1 MKNWVLWVWIAL
13 CFATPLSAANLPIP
27 NALEMRE
34 LTARHDAQLLGDFLR
49 RYQKEYEADPAAER
63 ALIQAYWAL
72 GANTEIALAGF
83 YDRWVAAYPQSYEA
97 RLGRAHYFWGRA
109 LLIAH
114 PKASSDGVQS
124 DQAWRQHYQFLTKT
138 HADLEVAQTLSS
150 HPLVAQRSLMLLCDS
165 WFDEACASRI
175 YRKAILQA
183 PRSLA
188 LRRSYLSTTSNTDV
202 WRQEIAKAE
211 KLGLP
216 VESIQV
222 LKAEQQLKVTAKI
235 RQADGG
241 TEVAIFRSLVK
252 GVQDPWLD
260 ERAGH
265 MFMRRNNYTEAI
277 PLYTRALESHPNLID
292 ALYWRGQAYYAK
304 GDLLAGHAD
313 TMRAALMGNPQASRS
328 LIDSYVSGEK
338 GLPKDLAAA
347 ASWCVLGAQNDQS
360 YGAFCLGDIY
370 ANGYGGY
377 PRDLRKSHLW
387 IQRAAELGHQ
397 TAQHDLGVI
406 LLKGLNGQPVD
417 RKAGIHWL
425 KLSAQGG
432 FEYAD
437 KKLRMH
443 LSRWEY
449 FQEVTWPAYRDTFA
463 EGNFD
468 LRLAIGLVMD
478 MVRIW
483 IG

>member
-1 MKNWVLWVWIAL
+1 MKKWILWMAL
-13 CFATPLSAANLPIP
+13 WGAVSTQAAGLRIP
-27 NALEMRE
+27 DALEIRE
-34 LTARHDAQLLGDFLR
+34 LTARQDNQVLEDFLQ
-49 RYQKEYEADPAAER
+49 RYQREYESDPTAER
-63 ALIQAYWAL
+63 PLLQAYWAL
-72 GANTEIALAGF
+72 GANTDIALASF
-83 YDRWVAAYPQSYEA
+83 YDRWVTERPQSYEA
-97 RLGRAHYFWGRA
+97 RVSRAHYFWGRA
-109 LLIAH
+109 VLIAH
-114 PKASSDGVQS
+114 PKASSEGVQS
-124 DQAWRQHYQFLTKT
+124 DSAWRQHYRFLEKAK
-138 HADLEVAQTLSS
+138 ADLEAALALSR
-150 HPLVAQRSLMLLCDS
+150 HPLAAQRSLMMLCKR
-165 WFDEACASRI
+165 WMDEACALRI
-175 YRKAILQA
+175 YRKAIVQA
-183 PRSLA
+183 PMSLA
-188 LRRSYLSTTSNTDV
+188 LRRGYLSTTDDPKIWT
-202 WRQEIAKAE
+202 QEISKAE
-211 KLGLP
+211 KLGL
-216 VESIQV
+216 SKHAMQV
-222 LKAEQQLKVTAKI
+222 LKAEQQLNATSKI

-252 GVQDPWLD
+252 SVQDPWLD

-277 PLYTRALESHPNLID
+277 PLYTRALDAHPNLTD

-313 TMRAALMGNPQASRS
+313 TMRAAMMGNPQASRS

-370 ANGYGGY
+370 ANGYAGY
-377 PRDLRKSHLW
+377 PRDLKKSQLW

-417 RKAGIHWL
+417 RKTGIHWL

-463 EGNFD
+463 GGNFD
-468 LRLAIGLVMD
+468 LRLAIGLIME

-483 IG
+483 IS